1 MIMKHVE
8 IYKLQNNGE
17 QTVIA
22 TCSLDSNGMVV
33 CEGDTVFIGNL
44 EKEGIRDYGHLESRS
59 RVFPKDGIEFLGNL
73 KHAFR
78 SGYLVATD
86 IQE

>member
-1 MIMKHVE
+1 MKHVD

-17 QTVIA
+17 QKIIA
-22 TCSLDSNGMVV
+22 TCSLRGNGLVV
-33 CEGDTVFIGNL
+33 CEGNPIFIKNIEKDGILDYDNL
-44 EKEGIRDYGHLESRS
+44 EARTKL
-59 RVFPKDGIEFLGNL
+59 FPKDGVGFLENL